1 MTPIKLYDRRDWLQY
16 ATVERP
22 AAFAVYHRTLT
33 LIVPRWNHAYDLI
46 LDNRLDTVIRY
57 GGHIWDVETVTNTA
71 DQITLIACRYAFD
84 QLTEPW
90 TFDSYLAARTPKENP
105 MPDTID
111 PTTCKPGEYYL
122 VETAGREFLGER
134 VDPEDYLQWR
144 LNRPASV
151 WVRDVDVTVLHRLV
165 PEVDDVVDAEVEED
179 WTILRKAADAIL
191 HSGYDPTTLTT
202 VLDVAD
208 YLTGQAGRIEADHR
222 VAQEK
227 AAADVARDAR
237 EADIWHHLSLA
248 AGGPVDTHGD
258 AVDAIASLRRET
270 DQAGQAELRV
280 RLLHSPVD
288 CRCGCGNTI
297 CTECPSENH
306 PCPTIRALEGE
317 ADRG

>member
-1 MTPIKLYDRRDWLQY
+1 MTLPSTGDAVLAYLNSITPPRR
-16 ATVERP
+16 
-22 AAFAVYHRTLT
+22 
-33 LIVPRWNHAYDLI
+33 
-46 LDNRLDTVIRY
+46 
-57 GGHIWDVETVTNTA
+57 
-71 DQITLIACRYAFD
+71 
-84 QLTEPW
+84 
-90 TFDSYLAARTPKENP
+90 NP

-165 PEVDDVVDAEVEED
+165 PEVDEVVDAEVEED

-227 AAADVARDAR
+227 VAADVAREALI
-237 EADIWHHLSLA
+237 EKAADIIRAHEDDTSWDAARSLA
-248 AGGPVDTHGD
+248 DAGLL
-258 AVDAIASLRRET
+258 AE
-270 DQAGQAELRV
+270 AGER
-280 RLLHSPVD
+280 D
-288 CRCGCGNTI
+288 
-297 CTECPSENH
+297 E
-306 PCPTIRALEGE
+306 
-317 ADRG
+317 